1 MNENL
6 KKLFDIL
13 LSNNP
18 SILIRENED
27 YIFNIIPEL
36 RKSKGFNQN
45 NPWHIYDV
53 YDHILHVIDGVKEN
67 IILRLVALFHDIGK
81 PYTYMEDENNIRH
94 FYDHWTK
101 SSEIFLNFSKKYKL
115 PVDLTNEV
123 NKLIYYHDINILKLN
138 REELNK
144 FLDEFSVDEINML
157 YEIKKSDLLA
167 QSPKYHYLIT
177 EYDLQKENLLKKK
190 EISKWKFGSDNEKL
204 ISLVLSGD
212 KRATTSLYSEYIE
225 DKEPLPKIS
234 ERSIILHDD
243 NTYACLIEVENVII
257 TEFKNITEELAFIEG
272 EGDKSLEYYR
282 NEHYKIFKKIDSN
295 FNDESKVVFEMF
307 KVIEKYN

>member
-6 KKLFDIL
+6 EKLFDIL

-67 IILRLVALFHDIGK
+67 IILRLTALFHDIGK
-81 PYTYMEDENNIRH
+81 PYTYMEDENNIGH

-101 SSEIFLNFSKKYKL
+101 SCEIFLNFSKKYEL
-115 PVDLTNEV
+115 PDDLTYEV
-123 NKLIYYHDINILKLN
+123 KKLIYYHDINISKLN

-167 QSPKYHYLIT
+167 QSPKYHYLLF
-177 EYDLQKENLLKKK
+177 EYDTSFSFS
-190 EISKWKFGSDNEKL
+190 IKW
-204 ISLVLSGD
+204 
-212 KRATTSLYSEYIE
+212 
-225 DKEPLPKIS
+225 
-234 ERSIILHDD
+234 
-243 NTYACLIEVENVII
+243 
-257 TEFKNITEELAFIEG
+257 
-272 EGDKSLEYYR
+272 
-282 NEHYKIFKKIDSN
+282 
-295 FNDESKVVFEMF
+295 
-307 KVIEKYN
+307 

>member
-18 SILIRENED
+18 SILIRENEN

-67 IILRLVALFHDIGK
+67 IILRLAALFHDIGK
-81 PYTYMEDENNIRH
+81 PYTYMEDENNIGH

-101 SSEIFLNFSKKYKL
+101 SSEIFLNFSKKYEL
-115 PVDLTNEV
+115 PEDLTNEV
-123 NKLIYYHDINILKLN
+123 KKLVYYHDINISKLN

-167 QSPKYHYLIT
+167 QSPKYHYLLA

-190 EISKWKFGSDNEKL
+190 FPKWKFCFDNEKL

-212 KRATTSLYSEYIE
+212 KRATTSLYNEYIKN
-225 DKEPLPKIS
+225 KEPLPKI
-234 ERSIILHDD
+234 
-243 NTYACLIEVENVII
+243 
-257 TEFKNITEELAFIEG
+257 G
-272 EGDKSLEYYR
+272 EK
-282 NEHYKIFKKIDSN
+282 
-295 FNDESKVVFEMF
+295 
-307 KVIEKYN
+307 KYNST

>member
-1 MNENL
+1 
-6 KKLFDIL
+6 
-13 LSNNP
+13 
-18 SILIRENED
+18 
-27 YIFNIIPEL
+27 
-36 RKSKGFNQN
+36 
-45 NPWHIYDV
+45 
-53 YDHILHVIDGVKEN
+53 
-67 IILRLVALFHDIGK
+67 
-81 PYTYMEDENNIRH
+81 MEDENNIGH

-101 SSEIFLNFSKKYKL
+101 SSEIFLNFSKKYKF

-123 NKLIYYHDINILKLN
+123 KKLVYYHDINISKLN

-177 EYDLQKENLLKKK
+177 EYDLQKENLLREK
-190 EISKWKFGSDNEKL
+190 IVRWKFCSDNEKL
-204 ISLVLSGD
+204 ISLVLSGE
-212 KRATTSLYSEYIE
+212 KRATTSLYNEYIKN
-225 DKEPLPKIS
+225 KEPLPKIG
-234 ERSIILHDD
+234 EKSIIQHDNNND
-243 NTYACLIEVENVII
+243 ACLIEIEKVII
-257 TEFKNITEELAFIEG
+257 TEFKNITDDLAFIEG

>member
-53 YDHILHVIDGVKEN
+53 YDHILH
-67 IILRLVALFHDIGK
+67 
-81 PYTYMEDENNIRH
+81 
-94 FYDHWTK
+94 
-101 SSEIFLNFSKKYKL
+101 
-115 PVDLTNEV
+115 
-123 NKLIYYHDINILKLN
+123 DINISKLN

-177 EYDLQKENLLKKK
+177 EYDLQKENLLRKK
-190 EISKWKFGSDNEKL
+190 IVRWKFCSDNEKL
-204 ISLVLSGD
+204 ISLVLSGE
-212 KRATTSLYSEYIE
+212 KRATTSLYNEYIKN
-225 DKEPLPKIS
+225 KEPLPKIG
-234 ERSIILHDD
+234 EKSIIQHDNNND
-243 NTYACLIEVENVII
+243 ACLIEIEKVII
-257 TEFKNITEELAFIEG
+257 TEFKNITDDLAFIEG

>member
-18 SILIRENED
+18 SILIRKNED

-81 PYTYMEDENNIRH
+81 PYTYMEDENNIGH

-101 SSEIFLNFSKKYKL
+101 SCEIFLNFSKKYEL

-123 NKLIYYHDINILKLN
+123 NKLIYYHDINISKLN

-177 EYDLQKENLLKKK
+177 EYDLQKENLLRKK
-190 EISKWKFGSDNEKL
+190 IVRWKFCSDNEKL
-204 ISLVLSGD
+204 ISLVLSGE
-212 KRATTSLYSEYIE
+212 KRATTSLYNEYIKN
-225 DKEPLPKIS
+225 KEPLPKIG
-234 ERSIILHDD
+234 EKSIIQHDNNND
-243 NTYACLIEVENVII
+243 ACLIEVENLII

>member
-81 PYTYMEDENNIRH
+81 PYTYMEDENNIGH

-123 NKLIYYHDINILKLN
+123 NKLIYYHDINISKLN

-157 YEIKKSDLLA
+157 YEIKKGDLLA

-177 EYDLQKENLLKKK
+177 EYDLQKENLLRKK
-190 EISKWKFGSDNEKL
+190 IVRWKFCSDNEKL
-204 ISLVLSGD
+204 ISLVLSGE
-212 KRATTSLYSEYIE
+212 KRATTSLYSEYIKN
-225 DKEPLPKIS
+225 KEPLPKIG
-234 ERSIILHDD
+234 EKSIIQHDNNND
-243 NTYACLIEVENVII
+243 ACLIEIEKVII
-257 TEFKNITEELAFIEG
+257 TEFKNITDDLAFIEG

>member
-1 MNENL
+1 
-6 KKLFDIL
+6 
-13 LSNNP
+13 
-18 SILIRENED
+18 
-27 YIFNIIPEL
+27 
-36 RKSKGFNQN
+36 
-45 NPWHIYDV
+45 
-53 YDHILHVIDGVKEN
+53 
-67 IILRLVALFHDIGK
+67 
-81 PYTYMEDENNIRH
+81 MEDENNIGH

-101 SSEIFLNFSKKYKL
+101 SSEIFLNFSKKYEL
-115 PVDLTNEV
+115 LEDLTNEV
-123 NKLIYYHDINILKLN
+123 KKLIYYHDINISKLN

-167 QSPKYHYLIT
+167 QSPKYHYLLA

-190 EISKWKFGSDNEKL
+190 FPKWKFCFDNEKL

-212 KRATTSLYSEYIE
+212 KRATTSLYNEYIKN
-225 DKEPLPKIS
+225 KEPLPKIG
-234 ERSIILHDD
+234 EKSIIQHDNNND
-243 NTYACLIEVENVII
+243 ACLIEIEKVII
-257 TEFKNITEELAFIEG
+257 TEFKNTTDDLAFIEG

>member
-1 MNENL
+1 MM
-6 KKLFDIL
+6 
-13 LSNNP
+13 
-18 SILIRENED
+18 
-27 YIFNIIPEL
+27 
-36 RKSKGFNQN
+36 
-45 NPWHIYDV
+45 
-53 YDHILHVIDGVKEN
+53 
-67 IILRLVALFHDIGK
+67 LVK
-81 PYTYMEDENNIRH
+81 PYTYMEDENNIGH

-177 EYDLQKENLLKKK
+177 EYDLQKENLLRKK
-190 EISKWKFGSDNEKL
+190 IVRWKFCFDNEKL

-212 KRATTSLYSEYIE
+212 KRATTSLYNEYIKN
-225 DKEPLPKIS
+225 KEPLPKIG
-234 ERSIILHDD
+234 EKSIIQHDNNND
-243 NTYACLIEVENVII
+243 ACLIEVENVII

>member
-18 SILIRENED
+18 SILIRKNED

-101 SSEIFLNFSKKYKL
+101 SCEIFLNFSKKYEL
-115 PVDLTNEV
+115 PEDLTNEV
-123 NKLIYYHDINILKLN
+123 KKLVYYHDINISKLN

-167 QSPKYHYLIT
+167 KSPKYHYLLA

-190 EISKWKFGSDNEKL
+190 FPKWKFCFDNEKL

-212 KRATTSLYSEYIE
+212 KRATTSLYSEYIKN
-225 DKEPLPKIS
+225 KEPLPKIG
-234 ERSIILHDD
+234 EKSIIQHDNNND
-243 NTYACLIEVENVII
+243 ACLIEVENVII

>member
-6 KKLFDIL
+6 EKLFDIL
-13 LSNNP
+13 LSNKP
-18 SILIRENED
+18 SILIRKNED
-27 YIFNIIPEL
+27 YIFNIIPEF
-36 RKSKGFNQN
+36 RKTKGFNQN

-67 IILRLVALFHDIGK
+67 IILRLTALFHDIGK
-81 PYTYMEDENNIRH
+81 PYTYTEDENNIGH
-94 FYDHWTK
+94 FYNHWTK

-123 NKLIYYHDINILKLN
+123 NKLIYYHDINISKLN

-167 QSPKYHYLIT
+167 QSPKYHYLLD
-177 EYDLQKENLLKKK
+177 EYALQKENLLKKK
-190 EISKWKFGSDNEKL
+190 FPKWKFGSNNEKL

-212 KRATTSLYSEYIE
+212 KRATTSLYNEYIKN
-225 DKEPLPKIS
+225 KEPLPKIHQ
-234 ERSIILHDD
+234 RSIILHED
-243 NTYACLIEVENVII
+243 NTDACLIEIENVII
-257 TEFKNITEELAFIEG
+257 TEFKNITGELAFIEG

-282 NEHYKIFKKIDSN
+282 NVHYKIFKNIDSN
-295 FNDESKVVFEMF
+295 FSDESKVVFEIF
-307 KVIEKYN
+307 RVIENYN

>member
-1 MNENL
+1 MM
-6 KKLFDIL
+6 
-13 LSNNP
+13 
-18 SILIRENED
+18 
-27 YIFNIIPEL
+27 
-36 RKSKGFNQN
+36 
-45 NPWHIYDV
+45 
-53 YDHILHVIDGVKEN
+53 
-67 IILRLVALFHDIGK
+67 LVK
-81 PYTYMEDENNIRH
+81 PYTYMEDENNIGH

-177 EYDLQKENLLKKK
+177 EYDLQKENLLRKK
-190 EISKWKFGSDNEKL
+190 IVRWKFCFDNEKL

-212 KRATTSLYSEYIE
+212 KRATTSLYSEFIE
-225 DKEPLPKIS
+225 DKKSLPKIR
-234 ERSIILHDD
+234 ERSIILHDNNND
-243 NTYACLIEVENVII
+243 ACLIEIEKVII
-257 TEFKNITEELAFIEG
+257 TEFKNITDDFAFIEG

-282 NEHYKIFKKIDSN
+282 NEHYKIFKKIDLN

>member
-81 PYTYMEDENNIRH
+81 PYTYMEDENNIGH

-101 SSEIFLNFSKKYKL
+101 SSEIFLNFSKKYEL
-115 PVDLTNEV
+115 PEDLNNEV
-123 NKLIYYHDINILKLN
+123 KKLIYYHDINISKLD

-177 EYDLQKENLLKKK
+177 EYDLQKENLLRKK
-190 EISKWKFGSDNEKL
+190 IVRWKFCSDNEKL

-212 KRATTSLYSEYIE
+212 KRATTSLYNEYIKN
-225 DKEPLPKIS
+225 KEPLPKIG
-234 ERSIILHDD
+234 EKSIIQHDNNND
-243 NTYACLIEVENVII
+243 ACLIEIEKVII

-282 NEHYKIFKKIDSN
+282 NVHYKIFKNIDSN
-295 FNDESKVVFEMF
+295 FSDESKVVFEIF
-307 KVIEKYN
+307 RVIENYN

>member
-6 KKLFDIL
+6 EKLFDIL

-27 YIFNIIPEL
+27 YIFDIIPEL

-67 IILRLVALFHDIGK
+67 IILRLTALFHDIGK
-81 PYTYMEDENNIRH
+81 PYTYMEDENNIGH

-115 PVDLTNEV
+115 PENLTNEV
-123 NKLIYYHDINILKLN
+123 NKLIYYHDINISKLN

-167 QSPKYHYLIT
+167 QSPKYHYLLD
-177 EYDLQKENLLKKK
+177 EYALQKENLLKEK
-190 EISKWKFGSDNEKL
+190 EKL
-204 ISLVLSGD
+204 N
-212 KRATTSLYSEYIE
+212 
-225 DKEPLPKIS
+225 KI
-234 ERSIILHDD
+234 
-243 NTYACLIEVENVII
+243 
-257 TEFKNITEELAFIEG
+257 
-272 EGDKSLEYYR
+272 
-282 NEHYKIFKKIDSN
+282 
-295 FNDESKVVFEMF
+295 
-307 KVIEKYN
+307 

>member
-6 KKLFDIL
+6 EKLFDIL
-13 LSNNP
+13 LSNKP
-18 SILIRENED
+18 SILIRDNED

-53 YDHILHVIDGVKEN
+53 YDYILHVIDGVKEN
-67 IILRLVALFHDIGK
+67 IILRLTALFHDIGK
-81 PYTYMEDENNIRH
+81 PYTYTEDENNIGH
-94 FYDHWTK
+94 FYNHWTK
-101 SSEIFLNFSKKYKL
+101 SCEIFLNFSKKYKL
-115 PVDLTNEV
+115 QVDLTNEV
-123 NKLIYYHDINILKLN
+123 NKLIYYHDINISKLN

-144 FLDEFSVDEINML
+144 FLDEFSIDEINML

-167 QSPKYHYLIT
+167 QSPKYHYLLD
-177 EYDLQKENLLKKK
+177 EYALQKENLLMKK
-190 EISKWKFGSDNEKL
+190 IPKWKFGSDNEKL

-212 KRATTSLYSEYIE
+212 KRATISLYSEYIE
-225 DKEPLPKIS
+225 DKKSLPKIG

-243 NTYACLIEVENVII
+243 NTDACLIEIENVII
-257 TEFKNITEELAFIEG
+257 TEFKNITGELAFIEG

-282 NEHYKIFKKIDSN
+282 NEHYKIFKNIDSN
-295 FNDESKVVFEMF
+295 FSDESKVVFEIF
-307 KVIEKYN
+307 RVIENYN

>member
-1 MNENL
+1 M
-6 KKLFDIL
+6 
-13 LSNNP
+13 
-18 SILIRENED
+18 
-27 YIFNIIPEL
+27 
-36 RKSKGFNQN
+36 
-45 NPWHIYDV
+45 
-53 YDHILHVIDGVKEN
+53 
-67 IILRLVALFHDIGK
+67 
-81 PYTYMEDENNIRH
+81 
-94 FYDHWTK
+94 
-101 SSEIFLNFSKKYKL
+101 
-115 PVDLTNEV
+115 
-123 NKLIYYHDINILKLN
+123 
-138 REELNK
+138 
-144 FLDEFSVDEINML
+144 DEFSVDEINML
-157 YEIKKSDLLA
+157 YDIKKSDLLA
-167 QSPKYHYLIT
+167 QSPKYHYLLA

-190 EISKWKFGSDNEKL
+190 FPKWKFCSDNEKL

-225 DKEPLPKIS
+225 DKKSLPKIS

>member
-1 MNENL
+1 
-6 KKLFDIL
+6 
-13 LSNNP
+13 
-18 SILIRENED
+18 
-27 YIFNIIPEL
+27 
-36 RKSKGFNQN
+36 
-45 NPWHIYDV
+45 
-53 YDHILHVIDGVKEN
+53 
-67 IILRLVALFHDIGK
+67 
-81 PYTYMEDENNIRH
+81 MEDENNIGH

-123 NKLIYYHDINILKLN
+123 NKLIYYHDINISKLN

-167 QSPKYHYLIT
+167 QSPKYHYLLA
-177 EYDLQKENLLKKK
+177 EYDLQKENLLRKK
-190 EISKWKFGSDNEKL
+190 IVRWKFCSDNEKL
-204 ISLVLSGD
+204 ISLVLSGE
-212 KRATTSLYSEYIE
+212 KRATTSLYNEYIKN
-225 DKEPLPKIS
+225 KEPLPKIG
-234 ERSIILHDD
+234 EKSIIQHDNNND
-243 NTYACLIEVENVII
+243 ACLIEIEKVII
-257 TEFKNITEELAFIEG
+257 TEFKNITEKLAFIEG